1 MRGKNYTRTI
11 FFELTHTC
19 RKHTKNTEKID
30 KDKAITQPTEHE
42 KRDVGR
48 LILLFA
54 DDNLSDSMT
63 MGEICERAFK
73 ILPEASIRSILK
85 KIERKKTQERSKN
98 INKNA
103 F

>member
-1 MRGKNYTRTI
+1 MREGTV
-11 FFELTHTC
+11 L
-19 RKHTKNTEKID
+19 KNTEKID
-30 KDKAITQPTEHE
+30 KDKSITQLTEHE

-63 MGEICERAFK
+63 MGEIRERAFK

-85 KIERKKTQERSKN
+85 KIERKKTQESSKN